1 MERARRSRARG
12 GGRSSGEVGF
22 DATVHGRKSWWWLRV
37 PGAALSTV
45 RCSVVS
51 LHGCGHGCAMAG
63 GEKLS
68 AAVEMELGD
77 EREHERRGERKR
89 SSQQGRRGGQRARGR
104 AGEEVWSPA
113 ISDARG

>member
-1 MERARRSRARG
+1 MERAHRNRARG

-37 PGAALSTV
+37 PGAALSMV
-45 RCSVVS
+45 RRSVVS

-68 AAVEMELGD
+68 AAVGN
-77 EREHERRGERKR
+77 GAT
-89 SSQQGRRGGQRARGR
+89 GRVRA
-104 AGEEVWSPA
+104 
-113 ISDARG
+113 